1 MDPTQNAATP
11 TQIPMAQHNEP
22 PPVVPGPSEEGFA
35 AFLASRGGPGE
46 QSPKETTPAPT
57 PPSDPTPT
65 PPAPTNAE
73 PERDFLGEKT
83 PPKPAD
89 APAVDDDAPPN
100 TTEKG
105 KYKWGELR
113 RKAEER
119 DEIERK
125 WQAEQAERQRERDD
139 LNRQLE
145 ELRKEDPMTLKQ
157 QIEAER
163 KAREEYERR
172 LAEKDIE
179 ESETWKN
186 DVWAPLKEA
195 SKEVSEL
202 AKRYGID
209 EDQLMGAVYN
219 ADPAARHKKLVEL
232 TTEFSPYDVSILRD
246 NERLIQDR
254 IRHGQFLR
262 DHAFEAKK
270 ELEYQRQQQQEA
282 EKATRQQNYDR
293 ARREMT
299 KQLTSRFP
307 WLNEAPE
314 VMQKL
319 SAVKPS
325 DDPMRQIFAEGL
337 LEAAPALVKR
347 MEALQAER
355 DSLQAELTKRSQL
368 GVRAGQGAA
377 PTINQQRQAEQMH
390 YENPQPSINNGF
402 QMDDPMARFN
412 AFMARKNAG

>member
-11 TQIPMAQHNEP
+11 PQIPMAQHNEP

-35 AFLASRGGPGE
+35 AFLASRGGPSE
-46 QSPKETTPAPT
+46 QSPKEPTPAPT
-57 PPSDPTPT
+57 PPSDPAPT

-83 PPKPAD
+83 PPKPAE
-89 APAVDDDAPPN
+89 APPAVDDVPPN
-100 TTEKG
+100 TTQKAES
-105 KYKWGELR
+105 KWRELR
-113 RKAEER
+113 RKADER

-125 WQAEQAERQRERDD
+125 WQAEQTERQRERDE
-139 LNRQLE
+139 LQRQLE

-172 LAEKDIE
+172 LAEYDITE
-179 ESETWKN
+179 APEFQRE
-186 DVWAPLKEA
+186 VLAPLQE
-195 SKEVSEL
+195 SGRELSEL
-202 AKRYGID
+202 AARYGID
-209 EDQLMGAVYN
+209 AEQLLQAVRN
-219 ADPAARHKKLVEL
+219 PDPAARHKKLVEM

-246 NERLIQDR
+246 NERRVQER
-254 IRHGQFLR
+254 IRYGEQLQAN
-262 DHAFEAKK
+262 AFEAKK

-282 EKATRQQNYDR
+282 EKAARQQNYDK
-293 ARREMT
+293 ARQEMT